1 MYNFVFVDFV
11 DIDDMSERRNHID
24 VDASALVNIY
34 PSSEIEFWNDIRV
47 DI

>member
-11 DIDDMSERRNHID
+11 DIDDMSKRGDHVD
-24 VDASALVNIY
+24 VDASELANGY